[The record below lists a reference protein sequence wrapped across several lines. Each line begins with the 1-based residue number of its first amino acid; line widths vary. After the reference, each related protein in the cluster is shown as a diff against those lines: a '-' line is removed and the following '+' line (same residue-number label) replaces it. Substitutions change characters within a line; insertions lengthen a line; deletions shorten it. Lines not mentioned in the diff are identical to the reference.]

1 MRVLHVYSGNLFGGI
16 EALLLTLARHQ
27 GDAPSLG
34 GDVAL
39 CFEGRLSRE
48 LEAAGVRVHRL
59 PEVRASRP
67 HSVARARRALAQLLA
82 SESFDRAICHAA
94 WAQAI
99 FGGVVRRAGVPL
111 VFWAHDEVTG
121 RAWTERWARRVA
133 PDLAIC
139 NSAFTARSVEALYP
153 GVPRVVVYAP
163 VDVTP
168 PRLTEAARRA
178 VRAELD
184 TPADAIVIVQAS
196 RSEAWKG
203 HASVVEALGRLR
215 DVADWIWWQVG
226 GAQRPSEAA
235 FLESLG
241 ATARRLKIANRVR
254 FVGERA
260 DVPRLLAAADL
271 HCQANLKP
279 EPFGIALVEAL
290 AAGLPVV
297 TTAIGGAVEIVDD
310 TCGLLV
316 PPGDIASLA
325 AALERLIVD
334 GALRARLAAGALSR
348 AAVLCEPA
356 ARTRQLADVLSRMA
370 A

>member
-16 EALLLTLARHQ
+16 EAILLTLARHQ
-27 GDAPSLG
+27 ADCPSLAG
-34 GDVAL
+34 ETAL
-39 CFEGRLSRE
+39 CFDGRLSRE
-48 LEAAGVRVHRL
+48 LEAAGAPVHRL

-67 HSVARARRALAQLLA
+67 QTVRRARAALARLLA
-82 SESFDRAICHAA
+82 TGRFDRAICHAA
-94 WAQAI
+94 WSQAI

-111 VFWAHDEVTG
+111 AFWAHDAMTG
-121 RAWTERWARRVA
+121 RPWTERWARRVR

-139 NSAFTARSVEALYP
+139 NSAFTARSVEAVYP
-153 GVPRVVVYAP
+153 GVPREVVYAP
-163 VDVTP
+163 VEVTP
-168 PRLTEAARRA
+168 PRLTAAERRL
-178 VRAELD
+178 VRAGLD
-184 TPADAIVIVQAS
+184 TPADAVVVVQAS

-215 DVADWIWWQVG
+215 HVPNWIWWQVG
-226 GAQRPSEAA
+226 GAQRPSETA
-235 FLESLG
+235 FLDSL
-241 ATARRLKIANRVR
+241 AASARRLRIAGRVR

-260 DVPRLLAAADL
+260 DVPRLLAAADV

-297 TTAIGGAVEIVDD
+297 TTALGGAVEIVDD
-310 TCGLLV
+310 TCGMLV
-316 PPGDIASLA
+316 PPGDVPALA

-334 GALRARLAAGALSR
+334 ESFRARLAAGAPAR
-348 AAVLCEPA
+348 AARLCEPS
-356 ARTRQLADVLSRMA
+356 ARVGQLADVLSRMA